1 MVVEPVAAAG
11 DAQEPVDQEPVEVN
25 PGTAGRKAE
34 MSQEQEL
41 KSEEE
46 EKPEEKRNNLEY
58 GGVSEDDGDASCPR

>member
-1 MVVEPVAAAG
+1 MVVVEWDAA
-11 DAQEPVDQEPVEVN
+11 DAVPELVDQGPVEVD
-25 PGTAGRKAE
+25 PGRKAK

-41 KSEEE
+41 RPEEE